1 MLRVC
6 SAEEPDANEIIR
18 VNCLRDKG
26 IIRRYMDEISE
37 NKRLANAVAGIA
49 ATITEIID
57 ARMQQLGMAVENKV
71 AMRTIE
77 PLLNRKQV
85 AEYFQVTIRTI
96 ENWSRAGYLPYY
108 KVGSEVRY
116 RLSDI
121 MALWNEKF
129 SVRRRGTLLKSNAG
143 RKASRCAAATS

>member
-1 MLRVC
+1 M
-6 SAEEPDANEIIR
+6 
-18 VNCLRDKG
+18 KQ
-26 IIRRYMDEISE
+26 ISE
-37 NKRLANAVAGIA
+37 TERLANAVAGVA

-57 ARMQQLGMAVENKV
+57 ARMQQLGMAIESKI

-77 PLLNRKQV
+77 PLLNRKQA
-85 AEYFQVTIRTI
+85 AEHFQVTIRTI

-121 MALWNEKF
+121 MALWDEKY

-143 RKASRCAAATS
+143 RKASRCAAGARG

>member
-1 MLRVC
+1 MKQIT
-6 SAEEPDANEIIR
+6 ETN
-18 VNCLRDKG
+18 
-26 IIRRYMDEISE
+26 
-37 NKRLANAVAGIA
+37 RLANAVAGIA

-57 ARMQQLGMAVENKV
+57 ARVQQLGMAIESKI

-77 PLLNRKQV
+77 PLFNRKQA
-85 AEYFQVTIRTI
+85 AEHFQVTIRTI

-121 MALWNEKF
+121 MALWDEKY
-129 SVRRRGTLLKSNAG
+129 SVRRTGTLLKSNAG
-143 RKASRCAAATS
+143 RKASRCAAGARG

>member
-1 MLRVC
+1 M
-6 SAEEPDANEIIR
+6 
-18 VNCLRDKG
+18 KQ
-26 IIRRYMDEISE
+26 ISE
-37 NKRLANAVAGIA
+37 TERLANAVAGVA

-57 ARMQQLGMAVENKV
+57 ARMQQLGMAIESKI

-77 PLLNRKQV
+77 PLLNRKQ
-85 AEYFQVTIRTI
+85 AADHFQVTIRTI

-121 MALWNEKF
+121 MALWNEKY
-129 SVRRRGTLLKSNAG
+129 SVQRKGTLLKSNAG
-143 RKASRCAAATS
+143 RKASGCAAGARG

>member
-1 MLRVC
+1 M
-6 SAEEPDANEIIR
+6 
-18 VNCLRDKG
+18 KQ
-26 IIRRYMDEISE
+26 ISE
-37 NKRLANAVAGIA
+37 TNRLAEAVAGVA

-57 ARMQQLGMAVENKV
+57 ARMQQLGMAIESKI

-77 PLLNRKQV
+77 PLLNRKQA
-85 AEYFQVTIRTI
+85 AEHFQVTIRTI

-121 MALWNEKF
+121 MALWDEKY
-129 SVRRRGTLLKSNAG
+129 SVRRTGTLLKSNTG
-143 RKASRCAAATS
+143 RKASRCAAGARG

>member
-1 MLRVC
+1 M
-6 SAEEPDANEIIR
+6 
-18 VNCLRDKG
+18 KQ
-26 IIRRYMDEISE
+26 ISE
-37 NKRLANAVAGIA
+37 TNRLAGAVAGVA

-57 ARMQQLGMAVENKV
+57 ARMQQLGVALESKI

-77 PLLNRKQV
+77 PLLNRKQA
-85 AEYFQVTIRTI
+85 AEHFQVTIRTI

-121 MALWNEKF
+121 MALWNEKY
-129 SVRRRGTLLKSNAG
+129 SVRRTGTLLKSNVG
-143 RKASRCAAATS
+143 RKASRCAAGARG

>member
-1 MLRVC
+1 M
-6 SAEEPDANEIIR
+6 
-18 VNCLRDKG
+18 KQ
-26 IIRRYMDEISE
+26 ISE
-37 NKRLANAVAGIA
+37 TNRLAGSVAGVA

-57 ARMQQLGMAVENKV
+57 ARMQQLGMAIESKI

-77 PLLNRKQV
+77 PLLNRKQA
-85 AEYFQVTIRTI
+85 AEHFQVTIRTV

-121 MALWNEKF
+121 MALWNEKY
-129 SVRRRGTLLKSNAG
+129 SVRRNGILLKSAAG
-143 RKASRCAAATS
+143 LKASRCAAGAKG

>member
-1 MLRVC
+1 M
-6 SAEEPDANEIIR
+6 
-18 VNCLRDKG
+18 KQ
-26 IIRRYMDEISE
+26 ISE
-37 NKRLANAVAGIA
+37 TNRLAEAVAGVA

-57 ARMQQLGMAVENKV
+57 ARMQQLGMAIESKI

-77 PLLNRKQV
+77 PLLNRKQA
-85 AEYFQVTIRTI
+85 AEHFQVTIRTI

-121 MALWNEKF
+121 MALWDEKY
-129 SVRRRGTLLKSNAG
+129 SVRRRGTLLKSTRDAWRPDALPAREAKCRTQRSVSG
-143 RKASRCAAATS
+143 TAP

>member
-1 MLRVC
+1 M
-6 SAEEPDANEIIR
+6 
-18 VNCLRDKG
+18 KQ
-26 IIRRYMDEISE
+26 ISE
-37 NKRLANAVAGIA
+37 TNRLAGAVAGVA
-49 ATITEIID
+49 ATIAEIID
-57 ARMQQLGMAVENKV
+57 ARMQQLGMAIESKI

-77 PLLNRKQV
+77 PLLNRKQA
-85 AEYFQVTIRTI
+85 AEHFQVTIRTI

-121 MALWNEKF
+121 MALWNEKY

-143 RKASRCAAATS
+143 RKASRCAAGARG

>member
-1 MLRVC
+1 M
-6 SAEEPDANEIIR
+6 
-18 VNCLRDKG
+18 KQ
-26 IIRRYMDEISE
+26 ISE
-37 NKRLANAVAGIA
+37 TNRLAEAVAGVA
-49 ATITEIID
+49 AAITEIID
-57 ARMQQLGMAVENKV
+57 ARMQQLGMAIECKI

-77 PLLNRKQV
+77 PLLNRKQA
-85 AEYFQVTIRTI
+85 AEHFQVTIRTI

-143 RKASRCAAATS
+143 RKASRCAVATS

>member
-1 MLRVC
+1 M
-6 SAEEPDANEIIR
+6 
-18 VNCLRDKG
+18 KQ
-26 IIRRYMDEISE
+26 ISE
-37 NKRLANAVAGIA
+37 TNRLAEAVAGVA

-57 ARMQQLGMAVENKV
+57 ARMQQLGVALESKI

-77 PLLNRKQV
+77 PLLNRKQA
-85 AEYFQVTIRTI
+85 AEHFQVTIRTI

-129 SVRRRGTLLKSNAG
+129 SVRRRGTLLKSNVGHAVSG
-143 RKASRCAAATS
+143 CAAGARG

>member
-1 MLRVC
+1 M
-6 SAEEPDANEIIR
+6 
-18 VNCLRDKG
+18 KQ
-26 IIRRYMDEISE
+26 ISE
-37 NKRLANAVAGIA
+37 TNRLANAVAGVA

-57 ARMQQLGMAVENKV
+57 ARMQQLGMAIESKI

-77 PLLNRKQV
+77 PLLNRKQA
-85 AEYFQVTIRTI
+85 AEHFQVTIRTI

-121 MALWNEKF
+121 MALWDEKY
-129 SVRRRGTLLKSNAG
+129 SVRRTGTLLKSNAG
-143 RKASRCAAATS
+143 RKASKCAAGARG